1 MRRGVRAAWTVPM
14 ILIIGLGLA
23 PAGDASARV
32 NLIVIDGAIN
42 PAADDFIR
50 ESIAASA
57 REGAEALLI
66 ELDTPGGLLSSAKS
80 IVKEILGAPLPVIVY
95 VAPTGASATSAGMF
109 VTMAAHVAAMAPGTT
124 IGAAHPVD
132 GSGGDI
138 GHDMRGK
145 IENFAASFSKSIAEQ
160 RGRNVAWAERAV
172 RESVAATEIEAAKD
186 KIVDLVAPDVSAL
199 LASLAGREVQVG
211 ERRVTLRLGA
221 ATEVVRR
228 EMSLKDRVLN
238 VIADPNVSYLL
249 FMAGL
254 LGLYVE
260 ITHPGAVLPGVVG
273 GISLLLALAAFQALP
288 VNSTGILLML
298 FAAALI
304 VAEAFVPSFGV
315 LGVGGVVAFA
325 LGSLLLFDTPDST
338 IAVDRSLVG
347 TAVVLVS
354 GVMLAVGY
362 LVLRAQRS
370 PVRTGAEGLPG
381 EIGIVRV
388 GPRGELKVF
397 VHGEQWDAVADGSLH
412 DGDRVAVVRVESGL
426 RLRVRRH
433 EPPATEGG
441 S

>member
-1 MRRGVRAAWTVPM
+1 MRRGVRAAWVVPM
-14 ILIIGLGLA
+14 LLIGLGLA

-32 NLIVIDGAIN
+32 SLIVIDGAIN

-50 ESIAASA
+50 ESIAGSA

-109 VTMAAHVAAMAPGTT
+109 VTMAAHIAAMAPGTT

-132 GSGGDI
+132 SSGGDI

-145 IENFAASFSKSIAEQ
+145 IENFAASFGKSIAEQ

-172 RESVAATEIEAAKD
+172 RESVAATETEAAKD
-186 KIVDLVAPDVSAL
+186 KIVDLVAPDVPAL
-199 LASLAGREVQVG
+199 LTSLAGREVQVG

-228 EMSLKDRVLN
+228 EMRLKDRVLN

-338 IAVDRSLVG
+338 IAVDRSLIG

-354 GVMLAVGY
+354 GVMLAIGY

-370 PVRTGAEGLPG
+370 PVRTGAEGMLG
-381 EIGIVRV
+381 EIGVVRV
-388 GPRGELKVF
+388 GPRSELKIF
-397 VHGEQWDAVADGSLH
+397 VHGEQWDAVADGSLR

-426 RLRVRRH
+426 RLRVRRL

-441 S
+441 T